1 MKTIS
6 DIEKELDDFIV
17 DYVRDSCTSRVF
29 SGSET
34 INVTGNSFRSIS
46 KYDYVLD
53 ETKYNTIL
61 LDLYKAQQL
70 ELSKNIK
77 KPKARTIGKKVTKKT
92 AFEIIFRGLF
102 DYREGE
108 KDSQGRPIVM
118 RSFMVNIDTV
128 DKVISKKAVAHSFDN
143 FISKM
148 NKYRYF
154 TPNMF
159 ISHRF
164 FSKEF
169 LSLLGVIILDF
180 DVNKIGLVMSYDE
193 ISELIKDVL
202 NVEPALVWDTKT
214 NGNKQ
219 AAILIENMAGT
230 MKSVHLY
237 EQIAKEMIYKLNQ
250 KINGVCDEA
259 CFAANHIFSMPQNNV
274 HKQKFVYEYNREVHN
289 INEFR
294 WLLNERDER
303 RALENANTKVKDFT
317 IEAVKRHP
325 AIVALRNGQVSFRNH
340 ACFTLALVERFFGK
354 SQEEVENFILGTW
367 INLIDNEDRSFTERE
382 AQHAISSA
390 FSGRYKCFKSTYV
403 QMVTNI
409 DCDLSGYFK
418 NYYKYQATGAYVT
431 DTETRFK
438 EFLKQNNNNFVGT
451 VNELVETLDVK
462 RQTLKDVINKM
473 IEKGTLDKTGQRGR
487 GGKTTFNLIES
498 VNENYTVFEKQKT
511 IYEELEI
518 VDELETIV
526 NERALI

>member
-1 MKTIS
+1 MKKIS
-6 DIEKELDDFIV
+6 DIEKELDSFVVDF
-17 DYVRDSCTSRVF
+17 VRDACTSKVF
-29 SGSET
+29 SGTELVPISE
-34 INVTGNSFRSIS
+34 NSFRSIP
-46 KYDYVLD
+46 KYDYVLNQA
-53 ETKYNTIL
+53 KFNTIL
-61 LDLYKAQQL
+61 LDLYKEQQL
-70 ELSKNIK
+70 ELSKTTK
-77 KPKARTIGKKVTKKT
+77 KPKEKMKGKKITKKT

-128 DKVISKKAVAHSFDN
+128 DRVISKKAVAHNFEN

-180 DVNKIGLVMSYDE
+180 DIDKIGLVMSYDE
-193 ISELIKDVL
+193 ISELIRDVL

-214 NGNKQ
+214 TGNKQ
-219 AAILIENMAGT
+219 AAILIQNMAGT

-259 CFAANHIFSMPQNNV
+259 CFAANHIFSMPQNNA
-274 HKQKFVYEYNREVHN
+274 HKGKFVYEYNREVHN

-303 RALENANTKVKDFT
+303 RARENANGKVKDFT
-317 IEAVKRHP
+317 IEAVRRHP
-325 AIVALRNGQVSFRNH
+325 AVVALRDGQVSFRNH

-354 SQEEVENFILGTW
+354 SEEEVENFILGTW
-367 INLIDNEDRSFTERE
+367 IHLIDNEDKSFTERE
-382 AQHAISSA
+382 AQHAIASA

-403 QMVTNI
+403 EMVTGI
-409 DCDLSGYFK
+409 ECDLSGYFR
-418 NYYKYQATGAYVT
+418 NYYKYQATGAYIT

-438 EFLKQNNNNFVGT
+438 EFLRKNNNLFEGT
-451 VNELVETLDVK
+451 VNDLTEKLGVK
-462 RQTLKDVINKM
+462 RRTLINTIDDLINKNKL
-473 IEKGTLDKTGQRGR
+473 IKTAQRGK
-487 GGKTTFNLIES
+487 GGKTTFELLEETNR
-498 VNENYTVFEKQKT
+498 TVFEKKKT
-511 IYEELEI
+511 ITEELSI
-518 VDELETIV
+518 LEEMEAVFQT
-526 NERALI
+526 RAVL